1 MSGKEAQRLKKLKA
15 IDLAPW
21 ATSFW
26 VVHRKPA
33 QPPFVYTVLRVTIDK
48 KLERR
53 LKRYVKVQVQDREFK
68 LEPYDFSNADPGESL
83 LTLDADTT
91 DFSKVRA
98 AIDQGFDN
106 PRAKSHAEL
115 LGSFAYVVLFEKD
128 GEHLHAWSKINTLN
142 SPRKAVRAKTLYFQ
156 DQKLVD
162 VDDEEVFMIDPRFDF
177 FVFAGTTFI
186 ASKSAFESSMNF
198 REGMPTKR
206 KELLDEFSAMSFLSD
221 VEPIRA
227 FVGENLHHLR
237 KLAAIKNAAGDY
249 NNDGTADIAFRNS
262 VTGELLLWKMAN
274 AQKVNGYLLG
284 QVDLSWN
291 LASAQDVNANGTDD
305 IVWRNSQSGEIIHW
319 DVNNFAKVNGYFD
332 AIVDTSWT
340 NVGNGDFGADGVG
353 DLIWRKGDLVWFGAF
368 DQWSSPDLNAAD
380 FSVI

>member
-53 LKRYVKVQVQDREFK
+53 LKRYVKAQVQDREFK

-91 DFSKVRA
+91 DFSKVRG

-198 REGMPTKR
+198 REGMKTKS

-227 FVGENLHHLR
+227 YVGENLHHLR
-237 KLAAIKNAAGDY
+237 KLAAIKNAGYYSKPAYIERLMRVCRDEGWALKIEDGKIVVEEETMDLLLKLL
-249 NNDGTADIAFRNS
+249 NNDRLRSPINDEVFDSSAKKAVS
-262 VTGELLLWKMAN
+262 KTGA
-274 AQKVNGYLLG
+274 
-284 QVDLSWN
+284 
-291 LASAQDVNANGTDD
+291 
-305 IVWRNSQSGEIIHW
+305 
-319 DVNNFAKVNGYFD
+319 
-332 AIVDTSWT
+332 
-340 NVGNGDFGADGVG
+340 GA
-353 DLIWRKGDLVWFGAF
+353 
-368 DQWSSPDLNAAD
+368 
-380 FSVI
+380 

>member
-15 IDLAPW
+15 TDLAPW

-33 QPPFVYTVLRVTIDK
+33 QAPFVYNVLRVSIDK

-53 LKRYVKVQVQDREFK
+53 LKRYVKAQVQDREFR

-91 DFSKVRA
+91 DFTKVRD
-98 AIDQGFDN
+98 AIGQGFDN

-128 GEHLHAWSKINTLN
+128 GEHLYAWSKINTLN
-142 SPRKAVRAKTLYFQ
+142 SPRKAVRTKTLYFQ

-162 VDDEEVFMIDPRFDF
+162 VEDEEVFMIDPRFDF

-198 REGMPTKR
+198 REGMKAKSR
-206 KELLDEFSAMSFLSD
+206 ELLEEFSSMAFLSD
-221 VEPIRA
+221 VEPIRT
-227 FVGENLHHLR
+227 FVGENQHHLR
-237 KLAAIKNAAGDY
+237 KLAAIKNAGYYSSPTYIERLMRVCRDEGWNLKIEGGKIVVEEETMDLLLKLL
-249 NNDGTADIAFRNS
+249 NNDRLRSPINDEVFDS
-262 VTGELLLWKMAN
+262 
-274 AQKVNGYLLG
+274 
-284 QVDLSWN
+284 
-291 LASAQDVNANGTDD
+291 SAKKAV
-305 IVWRNSQSGEIIHW
+305 SQP
-319 DVNNFAKVNGYFD
+319 
-332 AIVDTSWT
+332 
-340 NVGNGDFGADGVG
+340 GA
-353 DLIWRKGDLVWFGAF
+353 GA
-368 DQWSSPDLNAAD
+368 
-380 FSVI
+380 